1 VPAPRVTPPERT
13 PSDSIP
19 RARLYL
25 VVALVGSLVVAIDQA
40 TKQLALDALADGP
53 VDLIDGILT
62 LRLTLNPGG
71 AFGVLQGLP
80 GFFLVASIGIVI
92 AILYWVRHLEDG
104 RWAWPLGMIL
114 GGGIGNLADRVLRDT
129 DGRVVDFIDL
139 HVWPVFNI
147 ADSAIVLGVGVIL
160 LLMIRSPSP
169 PPKDGVAT
177 GEHRPP

>member
-1 VPAPRVTPPERT
+1 VPAPRLTRPERA
-13 PSDSIP
+13 PNDSIP

-25 VVALVGSLVVAIDQA
+25 VVALVGSLIVAIDQV

-53 VDLIDGILT
+53 IDLIEGVLS

-92 AILYWVRHLEDG
+92 AILFWVRHLEDG

-114 GGGIGNLADRVLRDT
+114 GGGIGNLSDRVLRDT

-139 HVWPVFNI
+139 HVWPVFNV

-169 PPKDGVAT
+169 EDERAT
-177 GEHRPP
+177 GERRTP

>member
-1 VPAPRVTPPERT
+1 LTRPEQAPGDP
-13 PSDSIP
+13 IA

-25 VVALVGSLVVAIDQA
+25 IVVLVASFVVAIDQV
-40 TKQLALDALADGP
+40 TKQLALDGLADGP
-53 VDLIDGILT
+53 VDLIEGVLT

-104 RWAWPLGMIL
+104 RWAFPLGMVL

-139 HVWPVFNI
+139 HVWPVFNV
-147 ADSAIVLGVGVIL
+147 ADSAIVLGVGMIVVL
-160 LLMIRSPSP
+160 SIRSRSP
-169 PPKDGVAT
+169 EDEAS
-177 GEHRPP
+177 GEHPSR